1 METTQLSS
9 KGQLVLPQR
18 VRKAHGWLPGTVF
31 EVRELPEGV
40 LLSPLA
46 AKPAFAP
53 TSIEQVFG
61 MGRRNGRKTLSLEEM
76 DAAVRAE
83 AARRK

>member
-18 VRKAHGWLPGTVF
+18 VRKAHGWGAGTLFKVSD
-31 EVRELPEGV
+31 LPEGV

-46 AKPAFAP
+46 APPVFAP
-53 TSIEQVFG
+53 TQLKDVYG
-61 MGRRNGRKTLSLEEM
+61 MAARPGRKPVSLAQM

-83 AARRK
+83 AAKRK